1 MKISKNN
8 YEAFL
13 LDLLEGR
20 LNAAEH
26 DLLKA
31 FVRKHPELGSWEELT
46 EALPVLSEAT
56 AVMPEKTAIRVPEV
70 FAFASINEL
79 NYNDWFI
86 SFHEGL
92 LNNPE
97 QQMLETFLEL
107 NKFLQ
112 EEFESYAVVRF
123 EPDYTLSFPDKKAI
137 KKGFAIIGFPLVRA
151 ASVAASILLL
161 VTAGWWWLQV
171 DQSHPTP
178 IQPILSMQ
186 PKSVALQLENE
197 RQSKLYL
204 PERNTAA
211 EIFHPNTME
220 AQETA
225 LAREVLAV
233 LPSLSKKNKASI
245 HFNERHASIAQNQS
259 VENRLLLASIIEEA
273 TKGASG
279 SSKSPIA
286 RIVQRNLDDVTQII
300 SPVQDMAQSENLPNI
315 SKGGFSLWNLAEV
328 GINTYNI
335 LADKDLQLVKAH
347 DEQGRVKRI
356 KLQSDRVMLSQG
368 L

>member
-1 MKISKNN
+1 MKISKHN

-13 LDLLEGR
+13 LDLVEGR

-46 EALPVLSEAT
+46 EELPVLLEAT
-56 AVMPEKTAIRVPEV
+56 AVMPEKFAIHVPEV
-70 FAFASINEL
+70 LAFASINEL

-92 LNNPE
+92 LNASE

-112 EEFESYAVVRF
+112 EEFESFAAVHF
-123 EPDYTLSFPDKKAI
+123 EPDYSLSFPDKEAI
-137 KKGFAIIGFPLVRA
+137 KKGFTIIGFPLLRA
-151 ASVAASILLL
+151 VSVAASILLL
-161 VTAGWWWLQV
+161 ITAGWWWMQV
-171 DQSHPTP
+171 DQSHTIPV
-178 IQPILSMQ
+178 QPLLSMQ

-197 RQSKLYL
+197 WQPELYL
-204 PERNTAA
+204 SEKTNAFEMLQTNSL
-211 EIFHPNTME
+211 EL
-220 AQETA
+220 QETTSS
-225 LAREVLAV
+225 REVLAL
-233 LPSLSKKNKASI
+233 LPSLSKKHNASI
-245 HFNERHASIAQNQS
+245 QFDERHASIAQNQS
-259 VENRLLLASIIEEA
+259 IENRLLLASIIEET

-279 SSKSPIA
+279 SSKSPIS
-286 RIVQRNLDDVTQII
+286 RIVQRNLDDVTQAI
-300 SPVQDMAQSENLPNI
+300 SPVQALAQSEHRPNI
-315 SKGGFSLWNLAEV
+315 NKGGFSFWDLAEV
-328 GINTYNI
+328 GINTYNT

-347 DEQGRVKRI
+347 DDQGRVKRVR
-356 KLQSDRVMLSQG
+356 LQSDRLMLSQG